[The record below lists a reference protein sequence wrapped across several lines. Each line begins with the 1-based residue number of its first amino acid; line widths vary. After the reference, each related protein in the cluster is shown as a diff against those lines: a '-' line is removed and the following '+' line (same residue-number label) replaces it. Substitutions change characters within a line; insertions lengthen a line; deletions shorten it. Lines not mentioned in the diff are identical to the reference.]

1 MPVSSAEQ
9 QTALLQGA
17 ECGAAAV
24 QETLRSIGPST
35 MLLSHAMLSMCHSLV
50 SGAKVA
56 LVVERLFRKKQHASR
71 TLALLEFPTPPCVP
85 CQR

>member
-24 QETLRSIGPST
+24 QETLRSVAPST
-35 MLLSHAMLSMCHSLV
+35 MLASHAMLSMCHSLV

-56 LVVERLFRKKQHASR
+56 LGVERLF
-71 TLALLEFPTPPCVP
+71 
-85 CQR
+85 

>member
-24 QETLRSIGPST
+24 QETLRSIGPSRASF
-35 MLLSHAMLSMCHSLV
+35 LCHA
-50 SGAKVA
+50 
-56 LVVERLFRKKQHASR
+56 FD
-71 TLALLEFPTPPCVP
+71 VP
-85 CQR
+85 QFSKRS

>member
-1 MPVSSAEQ
+1 MSSAEQ

-35 MLLSHAMLSMCHSLV
+35 MLDSYAMLSMCHSLV

-56 LVVERLFRKKQHASR
+56 LEQ
-71 TLALLEFPTPPCVP
+71 
-85 CQR
+85 

>member
-24 QETLRSIGPST
+24 QATLRSLRPY
-35 MLLSHAMLSMCHSLV
+35 HASFPCYAFVCHSLV

-56 LVVERLFRKKQHASR
+56 LVVERLFVKKQHPSR
-71 TLALLEFPTPPCVP
+71 TWHC
-85 CQR
+85 